1 MAMASRHK
9 SSRLRSVLAVAPVVA
24 LGVFLTLVAAYT
36 VQRRAD
42 DVGERSFRQ
51 QSDIISESIERQIER
66 HVEAVE
72 DTTAFA
78 EATWPGD
85 IHEWRAYITERVQ
98 SDDYLAFSSSP
109 GLVERVPVAEHAAF
123 EAREAESSGV
133 PFAVVGAAA
142 PGADLLVLTRTAVD
156 AADNGI
162 PIRGLEAGGTIA
174 ALGLEIPT
182 VEEGLVLRSL
192 ANAPE
197 VVFDVLGMNT
207 DEVDLGPVEGTDVIF
222 VEAVGDVGSE
232 PLGWVVIPAQLGEL
246 LESVVPESS
255 DRVNI
260 TVGVPGLDI
269 DGDLARLEKLEGLSV
284 DDAAY
289 AFHRDYEVGGQI
301 WQVAIWADGSFGIGD
316 TIDRSEVLLVGFV
329 ITLAL
334 AALIY
339 GRRRHRLKL
348 DHAEFEL
355 SLQRTLTATD
365 SLTGLLNREGLSS
378 RFDGATDESGTAVL
392 FLDIDRFKLINDGMG
407 HAAGDRTL
415 VQLAVAIRSAARD
428 GDLVA
433 RLGGDEF
440 IVVCPGVGD
449 ADAARQIAH
458 RFESA
463 ITSIGGSPPLLVSIG
478 VAVAR
483 AGRPTCLQTLIHTAD
498 KAMYEAKRAGG
509 ARILVSGALEPIET
523 QSV

>member
-1 MAMASRHK
+1 MASRQE
-9 SSRLRSVLAVAPVVA
+9 SSRLRTALAVAPVAA

-42 DVGERSFRQ
+42 DVGERSFDQ
-51 QSDIISESIERQIER
+51 QSEIISESIERQIER

-72 DTTAFA
+72 DATAFA

-85 IHEWRAYITERVQ
+85 IHEWRAYITERVG
-98 SDDYLAFSSSP
+98 SDEFLAFSSTP
-109 GLVERVPVAEHAAF
+109 GLVEVVPVAEQSAF
-123 EAREAESSGV
+123 EAREAQSSGL
-133 PFAVVGAAA
+133 PFGVFGSAA
-142 PGADLLVLTRTAVD
+142 PGSDLLVLTRTAVD

-162 PIRGLEAGGTIA
+162 PIRGLEVGDTIT
-174 ALGLEIPT
+174 ALGLEVPG
-182 VEEGLVLRSL
+182 VEQGLVVRSL

-197 VVFDVLGMNT
+197 VVFEVLGINT

-222 VEAVGDVGSE
+222 VEAVGAAGAE
-232 PLGWVVIPAQLGEL
+232 PLGWVVIPAQLGDL
-246 LESVVPESS
+246 LESAVPESS

-260 TVGVPGLDI
+260 TVGAPGLEI
-269 DGDLARLEKLEGLSV
+269 DGDLAKLQTLPGLSI
-284 DDAAY
+284 DDAAF
-289 AFHRDYEVGGQI
+289 AFHRDHEVGGQA
-301 WQVAIWADGSFGIGD
+301 WQIAIWADGSYGTGD
-316 TIDRSEVLLVGFV
+316 TIDRSEVLFVGVV

-334 AALIY
+334 TALVY

-348 DHAEFEL
+348 DRAEFEL
-355 SLQRTLTATD
+355 SLQRTLTETD
-365 SLTGLLNREGLSS
+365 SLTGLLNRQGLSS
-378 RFDGATDESGTAVL
+378 RFDETTHESGTAVL
-392 FLDIDRFKLINDGMG
+392 FLDLDRFKLINDGMG

-415 VQLAVAIRSAARD
+415 VQLADAIRSVARD

-458 RFESA
+458 RFESS
-463 ITSIGGSPPLLVSIG
+463 ITAIGGSPPLSVSIG

-483 AGRPTCLQTLIHTAD
+483 AGLPAYLQTLIHTAD

-509 ARILVSGALEPIET
+509 ARTLVSGDLEPVGT
-523 QSV
+523 QP